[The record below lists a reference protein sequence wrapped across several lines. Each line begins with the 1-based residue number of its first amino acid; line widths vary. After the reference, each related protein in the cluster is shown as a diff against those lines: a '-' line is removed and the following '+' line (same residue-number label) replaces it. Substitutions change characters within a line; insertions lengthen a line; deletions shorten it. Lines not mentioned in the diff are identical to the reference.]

1 MCLLHSAVAFSTIMP
16 KARKYTQVKTGMKV
30 KSSCMCINLVATF
43 GREVLWWLSLEQVRW
58 ELNALLSAS
67 PPQ

>member
-1 MCLLHSAVAFSTIMP
+1 ML
-16 KARKYTQVKTGMKV
+16 KARKYTQKKTGMKV